1 MRYKSECTH
10 SSQSHTVNVRSTS
23 NMQIFTGIV
32 LMLLLAV
39 SISARPQRRQLKSQ
53 RQVELAST
61 PYPAAGFRPRIPF
74 DLPSERQPKLEEPL
88 ATTTAAATT
97 KIAVEDFGTTETQST
112 TELLEQ
118 DVQINT
124 RTPANTYGAP
134 EQSASSP
141 DDTVEVVAQAPAR
154 DFQPPVREAVE
165 DFAAVAVDGIA
176 TEQQP
181 VADLPA
187 LDQAET
193 PLSNDEELPATEIAI
208 KAAATPASTY
218 GAPNTP
224 ASSYGAP
231 ELEEPDNELET
242 DESQVEL
249 VEEAEEAEEELNA
262 AALGLASG
270 RLVLLPINAAGAQF
284 GRLILAVEQPKQ
296 PKLGRQR
303 IRSERLRRRH

>member
-1 MRYKSECTH
+1 MKTFAG
-10 SSQSHTVNVRSTS
+10 
-23 NMQIFTGIV
+23 IF

-39 SISARPQRRQLKSQ
+39 ASLAMPRRQLKSQ
-53 RQVELAST
+53 RQVELSST
-61 PYPAAGFRPRIPF
+61 PYPAAGFRPKIPF

-88 ATTTAAATT
+88 ATTTAATAKTE
-97 KIAVEDFGTTETQST
+97 VEDFGITEEQSTT

-118 DVQINT
+118 EVQVNA
-124 RTPANTYGAP
+124 RTPANTYGP
-134 EQSASSP
+134 PNQPPASR

-154 DFQPPVREAVE
+154 DFQPPVREAAE
-165 DFAAVAVDGIA
+165 DFAAVAIDDIA
-176 TEQQP
+176 AEQQP

-187 LDQAET
+187 LEQPET
-193 PLSNDEELPATEIAI
+193 TELSDEEELPTTEVAL
-208 KAAATPASTY
+208 KVAATPANTY

-231 ELEEPDNELET
+231 ELEEPDNELEAE
-242 DESQVEL
+242 ESQVEL
-249 VEEAEEAEEELNA
+249 VEEAEQELNE

-296 PKLGRQR
+296 QPFRRQR
-303 IRSERLRRRH
+303 VRSERLRRN

>member
-1 MRYKSECTH
+1 
-10 SSQSHTVNVRSTS
+10 
-23 NMQIFTGIV
+23 
-32 LMLLLAV
+32 MLLLAV

-88 ATTTAAATT
+88 ATTTAATT
-97 KIAVEDFGTTETQST
+97 KITVEDFGTTETQST
-112 TELLEQ
+112 TELLEL
-118 DVQINT
+118 DVQINA

-176 TEQQP
+176 PEQQP

-193 PLSNDEELPATEIAI
+193 PLSSDEELPATEIAI

-242 DESQVEL
+242 EESQVEL
-249 VEEAEEAEEELNA
+249 VEEAEEELNA

-296 PKLGRQR
+296 QLGRQR